1 MINMP
6 SHARLLGLDPGTKT
20 IGVAMS
26 DAMQMIASPL
36 GTIKRKKWKQ
46 DAEALMAI
54 ITEHHIGGIVV
65 GYPLNMDGSEGP
77 RCQSVK
83 AFVRNLEQL
92 CKLPIILQD
101 ERMSSQAV
109 ERTMLE
115 ADISRAKRAENVD
128 KLAASYILQGYLNA
142 TYSVIDNST

>member
-1 MINMP
+1 
-6 SHARLLGLDPGTKT
+6 
-20 IGVAMS
+20 MS

-36 GTIKRKKWKQ
+36 TTIKRKKWTQ
-46 DAEALMAI
+46 DAEALLALI
-54 ITEHHIGGIVV
+54 DEHAIGGIVV

-77 RCQSVK
+77 RCQSVRQFIK
-83 AFVRNLEQL
+83 NLE
-92 CKLPIILQD
+92 KISPVPTHLQD

-128 KLAASYILQGYLNA
+128 KLAAAYILQSYLDAQRQN
-142 TYSVIDNST
+142 

>member
-1 MINMP
+1 MTLP

-26 DAMQMIASPL
+26 DAMQMIASPV

-46 DAEALMAI
+46 DAEALMAL
-54 ITEHHIGGIVV
+54 ITEHKIGGIVV
-65 GYPLNMDGSEGP
+65 GYPINMDGSEGP

-83 AFVRNLEQL
+83 AFVKNVEQL
-92 CKLPIILQD
+92 SNLPIILQD

-115 ADISRAKRAENVD
+115 ADISRAKRAANID
-128 KLAASYILQGYLNA
+128 KLAASYILQGYLD
-142 TYSVIDNST
+142 SV